1 MVEEFMDA
9 IRATPEIFRGRDE
22 DIDTFCGLLDRKEA
36 WCLAINVVPEFR
48 LTQYVEQC
56 CLFITRRETDQ
67 YSMKGSRDTA
77 RYISPCYSANLEAQ
91 TTSCALQRP

>member
-9 IRATPEIFRGRDE
+9 IRTTPEIFRGRDE

-36 WCLAINVVPEFR
+36 WQLAINVVPEFR
-48 LTQYVEQC
+48 LTQYVEQSF
-56 CLFITRRETDQ
+56 LFITRGETNQ
-67 YSMKGSRDTA
+67 YTMKGLRDTA
-77 RYISPCYSANLEAQ
+77 RYTSPCYPASLEAQ